1 MKIQTILLLV
11 GTAIA
16 MAPPYS
22 EAELKA
28 GKTLLGKRCQ
38 AKGQSCGAAST
49 GHGCCAPYTCGLV
62 EVVGAKASAYYK
74 CK

>member
-28 GKTLLGKRCQ
+28 GKVLYKRCQ
-38 AKGQSCGAAST
+38 AKG
-49 GHGCCAPYTCGLV
+49 V
-62 EVVGAKASAYYK
+62 KAYGMKAEAYYK

>member
-28 GKTLLGKRCQ
+28 GKFLHKRCQ
-38 AKGQSCGAAST
+38 AKGESCGAAST
-49 GHGCCAPYTCGLV
+49 GKSCCAPNTCGLV
-62 EVVGAKASAYYK
+62 KAYGMKAEAYYK